1 VAVLLLLPL
10 FMFTALVRR
19 VGPYLPLLHRALLLA

>member
-19 VGPYLPLLHRALLLA
+19 VGPYLPLLHRALLQA